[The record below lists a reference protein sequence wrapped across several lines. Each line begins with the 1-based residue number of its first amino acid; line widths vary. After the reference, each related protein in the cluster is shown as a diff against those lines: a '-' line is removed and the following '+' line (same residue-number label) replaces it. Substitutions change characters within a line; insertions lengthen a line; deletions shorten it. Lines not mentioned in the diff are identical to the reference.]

1 MQSDEFNIER
11 WTKQGDLVSTAL
23 FNAVL
28 ELCMRKTKRR
38 WRSCGTKNTHCGF
51 LIKNKEDVIKEIDL
65 CKNNQYL
72 TNLRFAD
79 DLLIIAKSK
88 EELSRMMSVLKEE
101 CIKV

>member
-1 MQSDEFNIER
+1 
-11 WTKQGDLVSTAL
+11 
-23 FNAVL
+23 
-28 ELCMRKTKRR
+28 MRKIKRR

-51 LIKNKEDVIKEIDL
+51 LIKNKEDVIKEIDW

-88 EELSRMMSVLKEE
+88 EELSRMMSALKEE
-101 CIKV
+101 CTKVWLECTRRRPKS